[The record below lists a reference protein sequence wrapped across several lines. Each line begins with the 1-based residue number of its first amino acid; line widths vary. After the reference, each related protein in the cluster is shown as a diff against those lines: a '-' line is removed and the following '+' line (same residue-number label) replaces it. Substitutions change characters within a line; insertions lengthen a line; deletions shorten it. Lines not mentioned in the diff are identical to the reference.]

1 MSTQAALAIK
11 EPIIDFETRTE
22 IQEASIIFEKSLE
35 QLKYDIEKLTDH
47 SLSGHLTDVYL
58 DEAKYCLDTAIH
70 AREEIK
76 KGQKKLESERI

>member
-1 MSTQAALAIK
+1 MNTQGNLALK
-11 EPIIDFETRTE
+11 QPIIDFEARTQ
-22 IQEASIIFEKSLE
+22 ILEATQILSKNLE